1 MPHISV
7 TAAATPDKPAIIMGN
22 SGEVVT
28 YRELDERSNQAAQLF
43 RSLGLQRG
51 DHIGMMVENDRQF
64 MEIVQGA
71 MRSGIIFTPIS
82 THLRKDE
89 TRYILENCGAR
100 LFIGS
105 KKLSAVAQELVG
117 DVPNIQHFFMINGTV
132 SGFESWEEAAGVM
145 PVTPIADQSVGT
157 PMLYSS
163 GTTGQPKGVLTM
175 TDLVDINEVAPMLQA
190 FAAVF
195 GFSENTVYLSPAP
208 LYHAAPLHYN
218 NMLLAMAGTTVIMEK
233 FDAEKALELIEKY
246 GATHSQWVPIMFVR
260 MLKLDE
266 ETRKAY
272 DVSSMKVAIH
282 AAAPCPVEVKQQ
294 MIEWWGPVIFEYY
307 AGSEGSGMT
316 MIDSAS
322 WLTHRGSVGPALV
335 GEIHICDEDGE
346 ELPVGEVGTVYFA
359 NGPKFEYHGEPEK
372 TARSYNDKGW
382 STLGDVGYIDEDK
395 FLYLTDRK
403 NFMIIS
409 GGVNIYPQEVEN
421 LLITHEKVADVAV
434 FGIPNEEFGEE
445 VKAVVQPADWSEAG
459 DELAHELIDWCKQH
473 LSHIKVPRSVDFMQD
488 LPRMEN
494 GKLYKRHLVD
504 AYKK

>member
-1 MPHISV
+1 
-7 TAAATPDKPAIIMGN
+7 
-22 SGEVVT
+22 
-28 YRELDERSNQAAQLF
+28 
-43 RSLGLQRG
+43 
-51 DHIGMMVENDRQF
+51 
-64 MEIVQGA
+64 
-71 MRSGIIFTPIS
+71 
-82 THLRKDE
+82 
-89 TRYILENCGAR
+89 
-100 LFIGS
+100 
-105 KKLSAVAQELVG
+105 
-117 DVPNIQHFFMINGTV
+117 
-132 SGFESWEEAAGVM
+132 
-145 PVTPIADQSVGT
+145 
-157 PMLYSS
+157 
-163 GTTGQPKGVLTM
+163 
-175 TDLVDINEVAPMLQA
+175 
-190 FAAVF
+190 
-195 GFSENTVYLSPAP
+195 
-208 LYHAAPLHYN
+208 
-218 NMLLAMAGTTVIMEK
+218 
-233 FDAEKALELIEKY
+233 
-246 GATHSQWVPIMFVR
+246 
-260 MLKLDE
+260 
-266 ETRKAY
+266 
-272 DVSSMKVAIH
+272 VSSMQVAIH

-409 GGVNIYPQEVEN
+409 GGVNVYPQEVEN

-445 VKAVVQPADWSEAG
+445 VKAVVQLADWSEAG
-459 DELAHELIDWCKQH
+459 DELAYELIDWCKQH